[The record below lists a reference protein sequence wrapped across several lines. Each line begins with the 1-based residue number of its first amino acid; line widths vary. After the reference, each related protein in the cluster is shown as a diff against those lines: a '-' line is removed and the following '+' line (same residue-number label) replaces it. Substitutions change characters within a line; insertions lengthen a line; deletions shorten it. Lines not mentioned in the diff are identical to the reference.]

1 MISTFMHTAV
11 VHLPASADGKGATV
25 DQGVA
30 ALVGAAI
37 GGATATLA
45 ALIAGRASRQQARA
59 QHHLWR
65 SQTRR
70 EVYTAYAAALDAAV
84 DAIDPVRGQATKLL
98 VAYLR
103 PAGAVESVVLE
114 LADDARAEE
123 RRQAR
128 ELVDALRPFG
138 AKAAVEGPE
147 PVRAEVRRLTRHVGS
162 YLDSCLATVES
173 AAAFTDEALRSMAQ
187 ETMNQSQQAVR
198 RSRETF
204 FEEVTH
210 ALKSE
215 PLR

>member
-1 MISTFMHTAV
+1 MTV
-11 VHLPASADGKGATV
+11 VHLPTSSNWEGAKV

-84 DAIDPVRGQATKLL
+84 DAIDSVRKQATQLL
-98 VAYLR
+98 VAHLR
-103 PAGAVESVVLE
+103 PGAVESVALE
-114 LADDARAEE
+114 LAGEARAEE
-123 RRQAR
+123 RRRAQ

-147 PVRAEVRRLTRHVGS
+147 SVRAVVRGLTRDVGS
-162 YLDSCLATVES
+162 YLASCLATVES
-173 AAAFTDEALRSMAQ
+173 AAAFTDEALRSLAQ
-187 ETMNQSQQAVR
+187 ETMNQSQQAVKL
-198 RSRETF
+198 SRESF
-204 FEEVTH
+204 FQEVTH

-215 PLR
+215 PLG